1 MKIKPLGD
9 RVLVRQLEEEK
20 VTQSGIVLPDSVES
34 KKKIEA
40 EVVAIGD
47 GEKVVKLGLKVGDK
61 VIIEKWGGE
70 EVEYYEAGKKV
81 EYKVLDQDK
90 ILAKIE

>member
-9 RVLVRQLEEEK
+9 RVLVRQLQEEK
-20 VTQSGIVLPDSVES
+20 VTASGIVLPDTVES

-70 EVEYYEAGKKV
+70 EVEVTEGGKKV
-81 EYKVLDQDK
+81 EYKIPTLEDSM
-90 ILAKIE
+90 